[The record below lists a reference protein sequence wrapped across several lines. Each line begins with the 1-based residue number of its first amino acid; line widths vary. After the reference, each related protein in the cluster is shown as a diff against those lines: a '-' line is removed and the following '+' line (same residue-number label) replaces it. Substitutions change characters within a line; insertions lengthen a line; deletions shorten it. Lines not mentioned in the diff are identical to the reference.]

1 MASCKCNWEIF
12 GKILC
17 IILLLLQGGVLDY
30 YLVKKSSSSYLG
42 FITTDV
48 IVLAV
53 WVTVVFVAKS
63 HCNIWMKMRHP
74 KFPKFKVSW
83 KKSRNFDQEDAMHRE
98 NYPDELPY
106 AFIAWFAYTAVTLV
120 PEVAVIFKNYA
131 AQLEDV
137 KLFHQNVLKIALCIT
152 PILFLLLVN
161 SHHNANPNSSRKWYV
176 DKLTGGVTL
185 DLIDSIDFLEILFL
199 NDIALNIP
207 ETLENAIIAFACIN
221 FFLPTLALL
230 ELSVNKFDGQRL
242 ETEKRQLEID
252 NNSLQHRL
260 QHVEYQLNNPSNTR
274 RANEWTGM
282 GMKPDLQQNTAAN
295 SSQDL
300 QNGQLLNE
308 NLEFT
313 LEISYLKARLK
324 SSEAARAVAERK
336 IENLEEKLR
345 QAEELLGRS
354 IRAEGRE
361 QGGRRQG
368 AGSREQRAG
377 GREQR
382 AESREQR
389 AESREQRAESRE
401 SRESREQRAESREQ
415 RAESRE
421 QRAEQRESREQSVEC
436 REQSVECRAQS
447 RISDAGSI
455 FFACWTSPLP
465 TLGTRDI
472 EDDDIHSRILAVN
485 DAHRKYQ
492 EQDQAKPAIDV
503 EEDIVETNLGQE
515 YNFER
520 HDIGSVD
527 SLGLPYDYESI
538 MHYGKKTFTRNG
550 GNTLEIIGNPQGK
563 LGRSGSSFSAYDKT
577 AINALYECSK
587 YPGKW
592 LYFPTSTS
600 ATYRGKK
607 VNLVNRFG
615 WGKPFCLTFYY
626 SMDGPSVGTLSVVV
640 RITMRNDKRS
650 WTVFTAR
657 GSKGREWHLGEAFIN
672 VKDKNFEISFEA
684 SGTGS
689 DKQGTIALDDIYES
703 RHCPNTPTASPV
715 GKNIVIVLDTS
726 TSMAAPVTIAT
737 KTSTIL
743 AVAKA
748 AVNSVL
754 NTLLRKDQVGV
765 VLFSTKVLLPGNNGT
780 CYSEGLASASTFNVN
795 HLKKFING
803 AKARGGTHYRK
814 GFEAAFRLLENS
826 AFTKASLRLQSVI
839 LFLTDG
845 PPSDIKNTVI
855 QSLRK
860 HKSLWK
866 QARRKL
872 AVLTYGIGSNIKM
885 KKFLKRL
892 SKETGT
898 IDNHVENVA
907 DIQAQLTSYYKHVHQ
922 AHANMAYTVSP
933 PYVDAWGLGVLITVA
948 MPCTRDGLLKGVAG
962 IDITMPDLLS
972 EIQYFNQAGPNS
984 YAFIAH
990 QNGNVLSHPLMPA
1003 PETVTKDPSLIHILS
1018 LERANGFEKLFEQ
1031 MMSVRY
1037 LKAKT
1042 YPNQLM
1048 FTTPYRDPLGA
1059 GLIITI
1065 SHSITMATQ
1074 NPNDK
1079 TLFGVVAA
1087 DLTISYLDILVK
1099 NELGFRCKDT
1109 KTTTCFLVDTAGYV
1123 VFHPRFVQRNVYD
1136 DVAIVKSK
1144 HITEIHG
1151 HIASYLINVGAMKKM
1166 ECQNFS
1172 DRKLQLFYEV
1182 GFNTK
1187 INSYFG
1193 NNIPYLLDLGGDIIQ
1208 NLKEKQGRCDTFAI
1222 TRLPKTN
1229 IFVVAAFAN
1238 AYSKCYDSASC
1249 SCGQSCNA
1257 ASNATFCEC
1266 PCTKRLDYYYCSDTI
1281 KETIIPSCT
1290 APSAKVT
1297 SRPPLPRNTADLP
1310 KCFDPQCEE
1319 LESEG
1324 VCRKTF
1330 GCSWCKWEDKKELD
1344 VPFCAYDNVCYGGV
1358 HGRKNPF
1365 LREIQTTPTNMTQT
1379 RDAVPAFDQE
1389 KSIVIA
1395 GLVASCCLLVMV
1407 ISIYCFCS
1415 RKKTPDEQS
1424 EMDGYYD
1431 ETEVHD
1437 GMYPQEYQE
1446 MFEGEGDVTRGYEGY
1461 IGQDQQDYQG
1471 GYEQQD
1477 EEQYFMGEQL
1487 LPEGEMFNDF

>member
-1 MASCKCNWEIF
+1 
-12 GKILC
+12 
-17 IILLLLQGGVLDY
+17 
-30 YLVKKSSSSYLG
+30 
-42 FITTDV
+42 
-48 IVLAV
+48 
-53 WVTVVFVAKS
+53 
-63 HCNIWMKMRHP
+63 
-74 KFPKFKVSW
+74 
-83 KKSRNFDQEDAMHRE
+83 
-98 NYPDELPY
+98 
-106 AFIAWFAYTAVTLV
+106 
-120 PEVAVIFKNYA
+120 
-131 AQLEDV
+131 
-137 KLFHQNVLKIALCIT
+137 KLIVLKIECT
-152 PILFLLLVN
+152 YMKYFLSIQIPYVFIQKEVN
-161 SHHNANPNSSRKWYV
+161 NK
-176 DKLTGGVTL
+176 VTVAQL
-185 DLIDSIDFLEILFL
+185 
-199 NDIALNIP
+199 
-207 ETLENAIIAFACIN
+207 
-221 FFLPTLALL
+221 
-230 ELSVNKFDGQRL
+230 FDGNKLIKKLSTVIR
-242 ETEKRQLEID
+242 KRFADRITA
-252 NNSLQHRL
+252 LQ
-260 QHVEYQLNNPSNTR
+260 E
-274 RANEWTGM
+274 
-282 GMKPDLQQNTAAN
+282 
-295 SSQDL
+295 
-300 QNGQLLNE
+300 
-308 NLEFT
+308 
-313 LEISYLKARLK
+313 LKK
-324 SSEAARAVAERK
+324 
-336 IENLEEKLR
+336 
-345 QAEELLGRS
+345 G
-354 IRAEGRE
+354 
-361 QGGRRQG
+361 
-368 AGSREQRAG
+368 
-377 GREQR
+377 
-382 AESREQR
+382 
-389 AESREQRAESRE
+389 
-401 SRESREQRAESREQ
+401 
-415 RAESRE
+415 
-421 QRAEQRESREQSVEC
+421 
-436 REQSVECRAQS
+436 
-447 RISDAGSI
+447 
-455 FFACWTSPLP
+455 
-465 TLGTRDI
+465 
-472 EDDDIHSRILAVN
+472 
-485 DAHRKYQ
+485 
-492 EQDQAKPAIDV
+492 V
-503 EEDIVETNLGQE
+503 EEDYARKSVKQLKCCKLPPSTVK
-515 YNFER
+515 YNPRF
-520 HDIGSVD
+520 
-527 SLGLPYDYESI
+527 
-538 MHYGKKTFTRNG
+538 KTKIDPGHFC
-550 GNTLEIIGNPQGK
+550 EM
-563 LGRSGSSFSAYDKT
+563 RS
-577 AINALYECSK
+577 
-587 YPGKW
+587 
-592 LYFPTSTS
+592 
-600 ATYRGKK
+600 
-607 VNLVNRFG
+607 
-615 WGKPFCLTFYY
+615 
-626 SMDGPSVGTLSVVV
+626 
-640 RITMRNDKRS
+640 KRS
-650 WTVFTAR
+650 DEDAR
-657 GSKGREWHLGEAFIN
+657 GLGDN
-672 VKDKNFEISFEA
+672 VMETMYKNLKKYFDGCTSNH
-684 SGTGS
+684 SN
-689 DKQGTIALDDIYES
+689 QNV
-703 RHCPNTPTASPV
+703 HNTCRCQ
-715 GKNIVIVLDTS
+715 
-726 TSMAAPVTIAT
+726 
-737 KTSTIL
+737 
-743 AVAKA
+743 A

-826 AFTKASLRLQSVI
+826 AITEASLRLQSVI
-839 LFLTDG
+839 LFITDG

-855 QSLRK
+855 QSLRR

-907 DIQAQLTSYYKHVHQ
+907 DLQAQLTSYYKHVHQ

-948 MPCTRDGLLKGVAG
+948 MPCTRDGFLKGVAG

-990 QNGNVLSHPLMPA
+990 QNGNVLSHPLMPP

-1018 LERANGFEKLFEQ
+1018 LERANGFEELFVQ
-1031 MMSVRY
+1031 MMNVDDSGVHDVMIPAQRCSSSRGGAMGEGVVEITTNSHYYCSKILDYVVCVVLAEDDVEMNIKDTNAGQVSYHRMDLVPRGQICYYADSVSYKGKSVVQFSAKAFRTPSEYLDVDEKPANITQYLNYINHGKGPNMFQSGIAGTARMVGFLDRLWIHTGYQEYFTQIPRRFFGTFNGVLRFFPGEPLPSTYDHSNRHWY

-1074 NPNDK
+1074 NPNGK

-1172 DRKLQLFYEV
+1172 DRKLQLFYE
-1182 GFNTK
+1182 
-1187 INSYFG
+1187 
-1193 NNIPYLLDLGGDIIQ
+1193 LDLGEGDIIQ

-1222 TRLPKTN
+1222 TRVPKTN

-1257 ASNATFCEC
+1257 ASNDAAFCEC

-1290 APSAKVT
+1290 APSAKVI
-1297 SRPPLPRNTADLP
+1297 SRPPLPRHTADLP
-1310 KCFDPQCEE
+1310 KCFDPQCQE

-1365 LREIQTTPTNMTQT
+1365 LREIQTTPINMTQT
-1379 RDAVPAFDQE
+1379 RDAVPAFDQQ

-1395 GLVASCCLLVMV
+1395 GLVASCCLLVVV

-1446 MFEGEGDVTRGYEGY
+1446 MFEGEGEGYVTRGYEGY

-1471 GYEQQD
+1471 GYEQD
-1477 EEQYFMGEQL
+1477 EQQYFMGEQL